1 MRPLLD
7 VALERVTRAVFPFCV
22 PAASVLAGLAV
33 VTVLEGA
40 VVVEALPVAVLLDGV
55 AAVLREVLV
64 VEVPVF
70 TCLLAGVPLEAELLE
85 LELVLLLTVEPVF
98 LEVVDVLPVERR
110 TWLEEVL
117 AGVLVLRD
125 TELEVLLEAELE
137 EVLLAGAAVVA
148 DDLLSEELVLLLV
161 LVVVVPRLA

>member
-1 MRPLLD
+1 MVEPAAAEACALLSASTLAGAEVRPLLD

-85 LELVLLLTVEPVF
+85 LVLLLRLLPLQRPFLLQVSVF
-98 LEVVDVLPVERR
+98 RR
-110 TWLEEVL
+110 
-117 AGVLVLRD
+117 LR
-125 TELEVLLEAELE
+125 L
-137 EVLLAGAAVVA
+137 
-148 DDLLSEELVLLLV
+148 
-161 LVVVVPRLA
+161 RLTHHPYSAS

>member
-85 LELVLLLTVEPVF
+85 LVLLLTVEPVF

>member
-85 LELVLLLTVEPVF
+85 LVLLLTVEPVF

-148 DDLLSEELVLLLV
+148 GRWGVLLQRRFPKRTSV
-161 LVVVVPRLA
+161 LSM